1 MPVIKRYPNRKLYD
15 TDAKRYVTLD
25 NITQMIQAG
34 EDVVVMDHE
43 TGEDLTNLTLSQI
56 IFEQEK
62 KGSGLLPRALLT
74 NLIRTSGD
82 TFEQVR
88 RTLLGGLLPEGGD
101 KGEEPASPAE
111 ASHLPE
117 VSPLLRVEEMFRDML
132 ATFNVPTNRDLQ
144 RLQSQLD
151 ELNSKIGA
159 LLTEQGHAQNADP
172 AQESKARPETE

>member
-101 KGEEPASPAE
+101 KGEEAASPAE
-111 ASHLPE
+111 ASHLLE

-159 LLTEQGHAQNADP
+159 LLTEQGRAQNADP